1 LERGIRRRRR
11 YGRKA
16 TIAYASPDGPAIL
29 KLGRKD
35 DATSITLVV
44 KDPGVVAKA
53 GITPKRG
60 QAKVLFGNINDAA
73 ATITFNSKKRST
85 SPPVPVSKI
94 RTVQRSIYRP
104 ANTNIPSSSR
114 ASRCRAMRLNS
125 ASRSLGLMIG
135 PGGVLALQAY

>member
-1 LERGIRRRRR
+1 
-11 YGRKA
+11 
-16 TIAYASPDGPAIL
+16 
-29 KLGRKD
+29 
-35 DATSITLVV
+35 V

-60 QAKVLFGNINDAA
+60 QAKVRFGNINDAA
-73 ATITFNSKKRST
+73 ATITFNSKAINVAAGTGIKN
-85 SPPVPVSKI
+85 
-94 RTVQRSIYRP
+94 RP

-125 ASRSLGLMIG
+125 ASTKLIG

>member
-1 LERGIRRRRR
+1 L
-11 YGRKA
+11 
-16 TIAYASPDGPAIL
+16 PDGPSIL

-60 QAKVLFGNINDAA
+60 QAKVRFGNINDLLLRLRSTA
-73 ATITFNSKKRST
+73 KRST

-94 RTVQRSIYRP
+94 DRQIQIFHQ
-104 ANTNIPSSSR
+104 A
-114 ASRCRAMRLNS
+114 
-125 ASRSLGLMIG
+125 
-135 PGGVLALQAY
+135 PGQAVAER